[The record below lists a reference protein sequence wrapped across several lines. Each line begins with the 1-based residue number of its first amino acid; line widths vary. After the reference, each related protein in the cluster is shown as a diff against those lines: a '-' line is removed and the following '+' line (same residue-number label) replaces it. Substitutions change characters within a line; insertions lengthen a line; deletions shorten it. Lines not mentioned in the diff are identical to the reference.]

1 MKARIYISIF
11 MILILMWSCE
21 HRIIKQTSQ
30 VTAKDILGNA
40 QYLAISYGGYRQT
53 SRDIQPSISQLKE
66 DMKILYAMGIR
77 ILRTYNVQLAQAP
90 NLLKAIREL
99 KQEDQQFE
107 MYVMLGAW
115 IDCKNAWTDQP
126 PNHELESDQ
135 NKGEIERAVALANE
149 YPEIVKIIAVG
160 NEAMVKWAAS
170 YYVQPRVILKWVN
183 YLQNLK
189 KEEKLPKDLWITSSD
204 DFASWG
210 GGEERY
216 RIKDLE
222 ELVKAV
228 DYVSMHTYPYHNS
241 HYNPAFWHSPEDAD
255 SISDIEKVD
264 AAMQRAVDFAKNQ
277 YTRVSEYIKSIG
289 VSKPIHIGETG
300 WATISNG
307 FYGQDG
313 SRASDQYKEALYYE
327 LMREWTNKAGISC
340 FYFEAFDEPWKDAHN
355 PKGSENHFGLITVD
369 GKAKYVLW
377 DMVEQGVFEGLYR
390 DGNLITKTY
399 RGNKEELLKDV
410 HIPPQKQGIS
420 VPH

>member
-1 MKARIYISIF
+1 
-11 MILILMWSCE
+11 
-21 HRIIKQTSQ
+21 
-30 VTAKDILGNA
+30 
-40 QYLAISYGGYRQT
+40 
-53 SRDIQPSISQLKE
+53 
-66 DMKILYAMGIR
+66 
-77 ILRTYNVQLAQAP
+77 
-90 NLLKAIREL
+90 
-99 KQEDQQFE
+99 
-107 MYVMLGAW
+107 
-115 IDCKNAWTDQP
+115 
-126 PNHELESDQ
+126 
-135 NKGEIERAVALANE
+135 
-149 YPEIVKIIAVG
+149 
-160 NEAMVKWAAS
+160 
-170 YYVQPRVILKWVN
+170 
-183 YLQNLK
+183 
-189 KEEKLPKDLWITSSD
+189 
-204 DFASWG
+204 
-210 GGEERY
+210 
-216 RIKDLE
+216 
-222 ELVKAV
+222 
-228 DYVSMHTYPYHNS
+228 MHTYPYHNS
-241 HYNPAFWHSPEDAD
+241 HYNPAFWYSPEDAD

-355 PKGSENHFGLITVD
+355 PNGSENHFGLITVD